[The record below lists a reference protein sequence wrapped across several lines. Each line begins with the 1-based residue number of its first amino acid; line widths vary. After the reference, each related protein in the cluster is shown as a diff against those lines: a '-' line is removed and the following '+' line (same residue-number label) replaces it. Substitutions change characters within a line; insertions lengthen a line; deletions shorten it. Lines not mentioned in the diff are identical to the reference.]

1 MLAGVLIPNA
11 ARSAR
16 GWAQVELY
24 QPSPTSSMSSTK
36 TLEQRIMQVLE
47 NNDGKCLDNEAER
60 QEVVD
65 DLFEMLDWYLADR
78 GI

>member
-1 MLAGVLIPNA
+1 MF
-11 ARSAR
+11 
-16 GWAQVELY
+16 
-24 QPSPTSSMSSTK
+24 STK

-47 NNDGKCLDNEAER
+47 NHNGKCLDNEAER

-65 DLFEMLDWYLADR
+65 ALFNMLDRYLADR